1 MSGLRGRLKRLE
13 KDAEG
18 DRTILEDPQKAKRV
32 QGLKE
37 AAEESRRVA
46 RTAKTRLS
54 EADGSADAVRERQ
67 RVATQGAF

>member
-46 RTAKTRLS
+46 RTAKARVS
-54 EADGSADAVRERQ
+54 ELDGSGAAARERQ
-67 RVATQGAF
+67 RAAARRAF